1 MTSHTYKIKLD
12 HIFEGPMDLLVHLIK
27 KHEVDIYDIPIALI
41 TDQFLAYLEWMQSLN
56 IDVASDFLVMAATL
70 AHIKSRML
78 LPRQRAS
85 EPEDEEAEDLR
96 LEIAGQLVE
105 YLQMKD
111 VALQLSERPLLDEDV
126 FTRCPDKSDF
136 IIHPEEEVVKT
147 DLFDLISAYHRLLEK
162 SAAKDEMRIVAE
174 RISVKDRMTEIIHI
188 IEDKGTVTFLELL
201 STTPKRIDI
210 VVTFLAILE
219 IVKLKLVRLVVNG
232 RSNGMRLFYT

>member
-1 MTSHTYKIKLD
+1 
-12 HIFEGPMDLLVHLIK
+12 MDLLVHLIK

-41 TDQFLAYLEWMQSLN
+41 TDQFLAYLEWMKSLN

-78 LPRQRAS
+78 LPRRAA
-85 EPEDEEAEDLR
+85 EPPDEESEDLR

-111 VALQLSERPLLDEDV
+111 VALQLAERPLLDDDV
-126 FTRCPDKSDF
+126 FTRRPDKSDF
-136 IIHPEEEVVKT
+136 IIHPEEEIVKT

-162 SAAKDEMRIVAE
+162 SAGKDGMRIIPE
-174 RISVKDRMTEIIHI
+174 RVSVKDRMTEIIHI

-201 STTPKRIDI
+201 SKKPERMDI

-219 IVKLKLVRLVVNG
+219 IVKLKLVRLVENG
-232 RSNGMRLFYT
+232 QSNGMRLFYT

>member
-1 MTSHTYKIKLD
+1 MASHTYEIKLESV
-12 HIFEGPMDLLVHLIK
+12 FEGPMDLLVHLIK

-41 TDQFLAYLEWMQSLN
+41 TDQFLAYLEWMKSLN

-78 LPRQRAS
+78 LPRRAA
-85 EPEDEEAEDLR
+85 EPADEEAEDLR

-105 YLQMKD
+105 YLQLKD
-111 VALQLSERPLLDEDV
+111 VAIELADRPILDDDV
-126 FTRCPDKSDF
+126 FTRRPDKADF
-136 IIHPEEEVVKT
+136 IIDPEEEVVKT

-201 STTPKRIDI
+201 STPPERMDI